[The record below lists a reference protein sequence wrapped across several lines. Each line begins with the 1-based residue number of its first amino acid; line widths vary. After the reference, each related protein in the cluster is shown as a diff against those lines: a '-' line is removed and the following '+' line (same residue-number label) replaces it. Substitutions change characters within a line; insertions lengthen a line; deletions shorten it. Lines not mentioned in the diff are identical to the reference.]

1 MTYHVS
7 VEKEVAGDVET
18 LSLGQR
24 QVLHPR
30 VLHLSQTCKR
40 SSPKINQKLYMLGC
54 SEFFVILACN
64 EPVLVV
70 FD

>member
-30 VLHLSQTCKR
+30 VLHLSQACKR
-40 SSPKINQKLYMLGC
+40 SSPKINQKLYMR